1 MDAAAARTI
10 VARVEPTDRP
20 LIAIVDDDE
29 LFRRSIERLVRSA
42 GFSVRTFGS
51 AEDFLERGDLDRT
64 ACAIIDMKLPGMN
77 GLDLQQRLITRPR
90 PMPIV
95 FVSAHE
101 EAIMRANA
109 LRAGA
114 IAFLKK
120 PFDNSTLL
128 DALSRSI
135 R

>member
-1 MDAAAARTI
+1 M
-10 VARVEPTDRP
+10 EPTDGP
-20 LIAIVDDDE
+20 LIAVVDDDE

-42 GFSVRTFGS
+42 GFTVEAFGS

-64 ACAIIDMKLPGMN
+64 ACAILDMKLPGMN
-77 GLDLQQRLITRPR
+77 GLDLQQRLITTATPI
-90 PMPIV
+90 PIV
-95 FVSAHE
+95 FVSAHD
-101 EAIMRANA
+101 EAMIQESA

-114 IAFLKK
+114 VAFLRK

>member
-1 MDAAAARTI
+1 MACMQ
-10 VARVEPTDRP
+10 PTESP
-20 LIAIVDDDE
+20 LVAIVDDDE

-42 GFSVRTFGS
+42 GFRVETFGS

-64 ACAIIDMKLPGMN
+64 ACAILDMKLPGMN
-77 GLDLQQRLITRPR
+77 GLDLQQRLITRPT
-90 PMPIV
+90 PIPIV
-95 FVSAHE
+95 FVSAHD
-101 EAIMRANA
+101 EAMMQANA

-114 IAFLKK
+114 VAFLKK

>member
-1 MDAAAARTI
+1 MARM
-10 VARVEPTDRP
+10 EPTDSP

-29 LFRRSIERLVRSA
+29 LFRRSIQRLVRAA
-42 GFSVRTFGS
+42 GFRVETFGS
-51 AEDFLERGDLDRT
+51 AEDFLERADLDQT
-64 ACAIIDMKLPGMN
+64 ACAILDMKLPGMN
-77 GLDLQQRLITRPR
+77 GLDLQQRLITRPT

-95 FVSAHE
+95 FVSAYE
-101 EAIMRANA
+101 EAITRANA

-128 DALSRSI
+128 DALNRSI